1 MNLSYQWPKC
11 LALLL
16 ISFLSFACSDTFT
29 DSPYPPIE
37 FVGKKV
43 MPGTGRSSAVAFVIH
58 DKGYVAL
65 GRDATNTALS
75 DCWEFDPVLEN
86 WTLKAP
92 FPGSARVKAMAAVV
106 NNRAY
111 IGLGYFVSSGVY
123 NEESYPKDFWM
134 FEPLTNSWIRKADF
148 PSKASNACVSFIYN
162 NYIYVGGGFAE
173 FGFTNEFWKYDTEK
187 DLWIHL
193 NDFPGHARSGSVICS
208 NGEHIFFG
216 TGYRTLNENDWWE
229 YFPKS
234 DSWKKRKSMPDD
246 GRENAVSLCINNRIF
261 VSTGRHFAGNM
272 TGGHVKSDIIEYNVD
287 RNLWYKR
294 GNIKDGI
301 RENAIS
307 FTIKGKGYIG
317 FGENDTE
324 VLNDFWCFE
333 P

>member
-1 MNLSYQWPKC
+1 MNILHQLPKY
-11 LALLL
+11 LFFTFFA
-16 ISFLSFACSDTFT
+16 FLVCACSDTFT

-37 FVGKKV
+37 FVEKTV
-43 MPGTGRSSAVAFVIH
+43 MPGTGRSSAVAFVINN
-58 DKGYVAL
+58 KGYVAL
-65 GRDATNTALS
+65 GRDASSTTLN
-75 DCWEFDPVLEN
+75 DCWEYDPTLES

-111 IGLGYFVSSGVY
+111 VGLGFSTGGEIY
-123 NEESYPKDFWM
+123 NEEAYPKDFWM
-134 FEPLTNSWIRKADF
+134 FDPISNSWTRKADF
-148 PSKASNACVSFIYN
+148 PSIASDACVSFVYN
-162 NYIYVGGGFAE
+162 NFIYVGGGFAD
-173 FGFTNEFWKYDTEK
+173 FGFAKEFWKYDTEK

-193 NDFPGHARSGSVICS
+193 TNFPGEPRSGSVICS
-208 NGEHIFFG
+208 NGERVFFG

-234 DSWKKRKSMPDD
+234 DEWKKRKSMPDD
-246 GRENAVSLCINNRIF
+246 GRENGVSLCINKRMF
-261 VSTGRHFAGNM
+261 VSTGRHFGGNM
-272 TGGHVKSDIIEYNVD
+272 TGGHVKSDIIEYNLD
-287 RNLWYKR
+287 RNEWYKR
-294 GNIKDGI
+294 GNIPEGK

-317 FGENDTE
+317 FGENDTN